1 MVLDIELGGFRLS
14 LLGKNLRSLDIGVL
28 GSLVAAAQHDDQ
40 HSAALHEVEPV
51 ARAVIDPRFRN
62 AFANRLHIA
71 EIAQFEPAEARNNAG
86 RGMRSLSF
94 VSQAVKTGDCLTSS
108 MCTKIHGAMWLS
120 TIIHNAL
127 WLAECV
133 FAA

>member
-1 MVLDIELGGFRLS
+1 
-14 LLGKNLRSLDIGVL
+14 
-28 GSLVAAAQHDDQ
+28 
-40 HSAALHEVEPV
+40 
-51 ARAVIDPRFRN
+51 
-62 AFANRLHIA
+62 
-71 EIAQFEPAEARNNAG
+71 
-86 RGMRSLSF
+86 MRSLSF